1 MFTNDHLKRFI
12 RTLATLEDI
21 ERLKNKNLVFEIFSL
36 KCKTFGFCKK
46 LEAIFILRFR
56 SVLCSVHCPKNKLN
70 KNRAC
75 HADLSVYCW
84 FMFQAT
90 QARDISSSRD
100 KLCWYAGS
108 DYFWDSMTFYT
119 LSQRESIFRDICIIR
134 NVAGK
139 TRYYAEYIVNSTGI
153 QFSSTFCTMYVSAIF
168 SDNYNNK
175 QKAFGLGGTHFYFK
189 LQQNIYLTWG
199 PVLTAGSHW

>member
-1 MFTNDHLKRFI
+1 M
-12 RTLATLEDI
+12 
-21 ERLKNKNLVFEIFSL
+21 
-36 KCKTFGFCKK
+36 
-46 LEAIFILRFR
+46 EAIFILRFR

-90 QARDISSSRD
+90 QAMQTYQFQPWQALLVCRD
-100 KLCWYAGS
+100 S
-108 DYFWDSMTFYT
+108 DYFWDSINFYT
-119 LSQRESIFRDICIIR
+119 LSQRESIFLDIIYEMKRDT
-134 NVAGK
+134 

-153 QFSSTFCTMYVSAIF
+153 QFSSTFCIMYVSAIF

-175 QKAFGLGGTHFYFK
+175 QKAFGLGGTHFYLK

>member
-1 MFTNDHLKRFI
+1 MQN
-12 RTLATLEDI
+12 
-21 ERLKNKNLVFEIFSL
+21 
-36 KCKTFGFCKK
+36 FGFCKK

-139 TRYYAEYIVNSTGI
+139 TRYYAEYMSQRYLVIIITINRRLLNDQASTLV
-153 QFSSTFCTMYVSAIF
+153 QYRVWVVQSV
-168 SDNYNNK
+168 
-175 QKAFGLGGTHFYFK
+175 
-189 LQQNIYLTWG
+189 
-199 PVLTAGSHW
+199 